1 MKIIEKTYRWSGTLA
16 RRGGTRRIILHHAAA
31 VKVRSLKMAS

>member
-16 RRGGTRRIILHHAAA
+16 RRGVTRRIIL
-31 VKVRSLKMAS
+31 RERRR